1 MSSSVVRSP
10 PSKLLEPGRNLQIFH
25 RRDQAKS
32 KSADSFGPGT
42 FVDPIPDKISF

>member
-1 MSSSVVRSP
+1 MSSSVVRPP
-10 PSKLLEPGRNLQIFH
+10 PSKLLEPGHNLQIFH

-42 FVDPIPDKISF
+42 FVDSDP